1 MFPDDGFGG
10 IMIGLVDRG
19 VGGLIGALK
28 WLALAVAL
36 LLFVQWPFR
45 EWLQV
50 WSREANDLGQCL
62 FALFVAASVTAATR
76 ANRHI
81 AADGLARSFSPEAR
95 RALATIGILIG
106 LLPWTLFVG
115 WTGWSTVTRSV
126 GVLERFQ
133 DTGNPGY
140 FLVKVALLL
149 LLGLIVLQAIIDLVR
164 RRKTSGHSQ

>member
-1 MFPDDGFGG
+1 MV
-10 IMIGLVDRG
+10 GLIDRG
-19 VGGLIGALK
+19 IGGLIAALK

-76 ANRHI
+76 ANSHI
-81 AADGLARSFSPEAR
+81 AADGLARTYSPQIR
-95 RALATIGILIG
+95 RVIAGIGIVFG
-106 LLPWTLFVG
+106 LLPWALFVG
-115 WTGWSTVTRSV
+115 WAGWSTVTRSV

-140 FLVKVALLL
+140 FLVKVALML
-149 LLGLIVLQAIIDLVR
+149 LLGLIVLQAIIDLARGR
-164 RRKTSGHSQ
+164 RAHGHSQ